1 MIHTLSAEAAGSY
14 EQIRSAIHADNHTVS
29 IPANLE
35 KEKKKQK
42 KNQQQKAH
50 FSIHLQ
56 NSEMGIKR
64 QLPPPHS

>member
-35 KEKKKQK
+35 KEKKNRK
-42 KNQQQKAH
+42 KTNNKKPT
-50 FSIHLQ
+50 SLYIYRTLKW
-56 NSEMGIKR
+56 E
-64 QLPPPHS
+64 